1 MEELSNL
8 DAVKIEYRKVT
19 ARSIN
24 LGWTSASS
32 VEGETINFKDLEES
46 LDGVIRAIWDVSN
59 LPDYAYEVRLKS
71 ECMRSNE
78 LLPLKL
84 RQFYSDPIVGLI
96 DKTSPQVFGEPQRTV
111 NLSP

>member
-32 VEGETINFKDLEES
+32 VEGETINFKD
-46 LDGVIRAIWDVSN
+46 
-59 LPDYAYEVRLKS
+59 
-71 ECMRSNE
+71 
-78 LLPLKL
+78 
-84 RQFYSDPIVGLI
+84 
-96 DKTSPQVFGEPQRTV
+96 
-111 NLSP
+111 